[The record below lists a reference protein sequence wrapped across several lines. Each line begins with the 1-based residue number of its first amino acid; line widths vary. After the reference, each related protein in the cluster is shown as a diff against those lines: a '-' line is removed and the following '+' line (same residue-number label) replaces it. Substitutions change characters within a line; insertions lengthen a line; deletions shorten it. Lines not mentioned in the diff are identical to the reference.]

1 MTEQNLKEQADEELS
16 PELNDQPVPEQAEL
30 NADAPV
36 SEEDEDSVDYEGI
49 IREDIAQLKSEFPEL
64 SELSEITQ
72 LNNPLRY
79 AALRDLGLSP
89 AEAYMA
95 TAPRHRQRDNR
106 SHLTSAMPK
115 AGVNRYGG
123 MTKREMD
130 RAREL
135 FADLSDSEI
144 QALYKSVTG

>member
-89 AEAYMA
+89 AEA
-95 TAPRHRQRDNR
+95 
-106 SHLTSAMPK
+106 
-115 AGVNRYGG
+115 
-123 MTKREMD
+123 
-130 RAREL
+130 
-135 FADLSDSEI
+135 
-144 QALYKSVTG
+144 